1 MTIKTELG
9 CHLVTDADE
18 EGKTNFLL
26 FWQQPPLLQH
36 AEWCLNGERLF
47 LFVGVEG
54 SVIGYIRSQE
64 AWASIQPRRVRE
76 FMQKGI
82 WLCVW
87 DRLWPQRRGVMSLNG
102 QSVPGESSSN
112 GSLHYYLF
120 GLFSFS
126 GLAACNQH
134 KTDKQ
139 QDFSPSDSHVVSH
152 KHSIITHSLLSFKPN
167 SPHLSLLCP
176 LHTRKLLWCG
186 ESVLPKVNTT

>member
-1 MTIKTELG
+1 MQMKKAKQTSSYSGSSRLCCSMQT
-9 CHLVTDADE
+9 
-18 EGKTNFLL
+18 
-26 FWQQPPLLQH
+26 
-36 AEWCLNGERLF
+36 EWCLNGEWLF